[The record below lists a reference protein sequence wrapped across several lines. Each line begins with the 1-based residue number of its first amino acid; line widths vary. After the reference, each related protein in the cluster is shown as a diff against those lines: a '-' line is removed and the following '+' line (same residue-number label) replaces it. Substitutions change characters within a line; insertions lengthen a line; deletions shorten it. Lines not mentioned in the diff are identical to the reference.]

1 MAVSRGKFGPKGTV
15 GMVVFFLVLV
25 GFALIRP
32 ALYAAILPG
41 RLEACVS
48 SMQAEALACDDHR
61 LPGEVDLGTCTDLIP
76 SELFGLPSTSP
87 WESDTPQ
94 GRGSGKTC
102 ADYGEQQLCNL
113 CEGVQM
119 TQVGGAC
126 SITNIC
132 NPGSYTCIEGGVAG
146 ARSCVNDNEC
156 GRGGNM
162 ICSNSTCMDAGGT
175 NTQRNMGGGD
185 RDGADGD
192 VTRGG
197 VCAASTECAGTD
209 VCDTDECGNI
219 VNKPG
224 CDCYDGTKY
233 KAHWQCPSGDQLYAN
248 GGMTA
253 TDACCVCGGGS
264 TPLID
269 AATCTASAAACVALD
284 GCAHSK
290 TQMMSIVIVV
300 LGIVVMA
307 GGFAW
312 AVFTGKGHEVGRMTG
327 RAGWTSGGGGTISA
341 NVVHNAAKHNPNVV
355 ANPLNTAGQTMQV
368 AVPEGVAPGQM
379 VMVSTRGGQMQ
390 VAVPAGLVPGQMFQV
405 IVAE

>member
-1 MAVSRGKFGPKGTV
+1 
-15 GMVVFFLVLV
+15 
-25 GFALIRP
+25 
-32 ALYAAILPG
+32 
-41 RLEACVS
+41 
-48 SMQAEALACDDHR
+48 
-61 LPGEVDLGTCTDLIP
+61 
-76 SELFGLPSTSP
+76 
-87 WESDTPQ
+87 
-94 GRGSGKTC
+94 
-102 ADYGEQQLCNL
+102 
-113 CEGVQM
+113 M

-233 KAHWQCPSGDQLYAN
+233 KAHWQCPSGDQLYLLRPRIMRSGLLKIGVNLSCTYRIVGRSRYAN

-300 LGIVVMA
+300 LVCSHLSQLCFDRAQCFG
-307 GGFAW
+307 
-312 AVFTGKGHEVGRMTG
+312 EVCLLCFRSPSMRAKMPPSGDCGDGR
-327 RAGWTSGGGGTISA
+327 RCEID
-341 NVVHNAAKHNPNVV
+341 VYLDK
-355 ANPLNTAGQTMQV
+355 L
-368 AVPEGVAPGQM
+368 
-379 VMVSTRGGQMQ
+379 
-390 VAVPAGLVPGQMFQV
+390 
-405 IVAE
+405 